1 MRLFDR
7 LRHLPQPRGARLP
20 SQESTPPRLPAKGGS
35 VSVAFVLAGGGNL
48 GAIQAG
54 MLRAL
59 SERRIR
65 PDLVVGCSVGAM
77 NGAAFATDPTLA
89 GARLL
94 EARWRN
100 VEADLIMP
108 PGRLPGAVQLIRKG
122 ESIHPNRGLRTLIEE
137 FLGGRRE
144 FGDLKVRFECVAT
157 DMAASQEKWFGS
169 GHLVE
174 PLLASAA
181 LPAVFPPVTVAGRRY
196 LDGGVVNNVPLSRAI
211 QLGAERIYVLH
222 VGSHGRPQTA
232 VRRPVEAA
240 LIGYWIARNSRFSN
254 DLAEVP
260 AGVQVVVLCPQVRPD
275 LRYDD
280 FSATDELIAQGYDAA
295 IEVLDGAEFAS
306 LANPQPRWMRA
317 LGVARP
323 GVVIGSLDHFID
335 SGQPVQAA
343 ELAASQP
350 TASQP
355 ATSQLDADPA
365 SSAEVPAAS
374 ELSSTEKAIAADPRM
389 LDDLT

>member
-1 MRLFDR
+1 
-7 LRHLPQPRGARLP
+7 
-20 SQESTPPRLPAKGGS
+20 
-35 VSVAFVLAGGGNL
+35 VAFVLAGGGNL

-100 VEADLIMP
+100 VEADQIMP

-122 ESIHPNRGLRTLIEE
+122 ESIHPNRGVRELIIE
-137 FLGGRRE
+137 FLGGRTQ

-157 DMAASQEKWFGS
+157 DMAASQERWFSS
-169 GHLVE
+169 GPLVE

-181 LPAVFPPVTVAGRRY
+181 LPAVFPPVDVEGRRY

-222 VGSHGRPQTA
+222 VGSHGRPQTS

-260 AGVQVVVLCPQVRPD
+260 AGVQVVVLCPEVRPD

-280 FSATDELIAQGYDAA
+280 FSATDELIGRGYDAA
-295 IEVLDGAEFAS
+295 VSVLDSEDFAA

-317 LGVARP
+317 LGLARP
-323 GVVIGSLDHFID
+323 GSVIGTTDPFVVD
-335 SGQPVQAA
+335 GDAA
-343 ELAASQP
+343 PSDPNSAA
-350 TASQP
+350 
-355 ATSQLDADPA
+355 DR
-365 SSAEVPAAS
+365 AS
-374 ELSSTEKAIAADPRM
+374 EDASAGGRPLGGRPPSPVSAPADLSDAERSIASDPRM